1 MQKSYLSI
9 RWFWCTAGILLPL
22 TSAVGATPAE
32 DFFETKVRPVFAK
45 NCYACHTAAQTS
57 GLRVDSRD
65 ALLKGGTRG
74 PAIVPGKPEESLL
87 VKAIHYSDSRL
98 RMPPP
103 SELAAEDVRAIEQ
116 WIQDGAPWPDK
127 APTAAP
133 VITDKQRAFWS
144 LQKVVKPEIPAN
156 KNTAWAHNDIDRF
169 VLAKLEDKKLVPAK
183 DADKRILARR
193 VTLDLTGL
201 PPTPDEIQ
209 KFLADKSPQAYE
221 HLIDR
226 LLASK
231 AYGERWGRM
240 WLDVVRFADTA
251 GDGADYPVPD
261 SYKYRDWVI
270 QSYIEDKPYD
280 QFVREQIAGD
290 LLPSTSEPDHWN
302 KIIATGY
309 LANARRSG
317 RKVDTV
323 SDAVDN
329 LGYSFLGLSVACARC
344 HDHKFD
350 PIPTRDYYAMFGIL
364 NSTKFAAPGSEP
376 IRYQRDMVYRDPNA
390 TKSQEYL
397 DFQAQLKPIADSIAA
412 INRLPYFDDILP
424 MLDARR
430 MDLYKRAPH
439 FETAYAVA
447 EDKPANAHVLPY
459 GDPSNPAEEVDRG
472 FLQILGGQKLPPGA
486 TGSGRLD
493 LANWIASADNP
504 LTARV
509 MVNRIWQGHFGRGI
523 VPTPND
529 FGSRGTAPTHPEL
542 LDYLAARFVENGWS
556 VKAMHKEILLSHTYQ
571 VSSERVE
578 ADAAIDADNIY
589 MWRQARRRM
598 DAEQVRDA
606 MLAVSG
612 TLDTTPAG
620 PQPFPAEWEWNYSA
634 HVPFSA
640 VYDTNKRS
648 VYLMVQ
654 RIRQHPYLGL
664 FDAPDANASTG
675 VRSSNI
681 TSLQALFFMNGELPR
696 KCAENLA
703 TALEKDYPSMTAKL
717 DRVFWSVYNR
727 APSPRDKDRAQTF
740 LTKAEAVYK
749 AKGASDS
756 EGQQKAMAAF
766 IEALFSTNEFL
777 FVE

>member
-1 MQKSYLSI
+1 MRQSKTFICPYSCL
-9 RWFWCTAGILLPL
+9 TAALLI
-22 TSAVGATPAE
+22 TSAAAGATPAE
-32 DFFETKVRPVFAK
+32 DFFEAKVRPVFAK

-57 GLRVDSRD
+57 GLRVDSREG
-65 ALLKGGTRG
+65 LLKGGTRG

-87 VKAIHYSDSRL
+87 IKAIHYTDSHL

-103 SELAAEDVRAIEQ
+103 SELGAEDVRAIEQ
-116 WIQDGAPWPDK
+116 WIQDGAPWPEK
-127 APTAAP
+127 APIVAP
-133 VITDKQRAFWS
+133 VITAQQRAFWS
-144 LQKVVKPEIPAN
+144 YQKPVKPAIPAT
-156 KNTAWAHNDIDRF
+156 KNTAWAYNDIDRF
-169 VLAKLEDKKLVPAK
+169 VMAKFEEKKLVPAK
-183 DADKRILARR
+183 DADKRTLARR

-201 PPTPDEIQ
+201 PPTPDEMQ
-209 KFLADKSPQAYE
+209 AFLADKSPQAYE
-221 HLIDR
+221 HLVDR

-251 GDGADYPVPD
+251 GNGADYPVPD

-270 QSYIEDKPYD
+270 QSYAQDMPYD
-280 QFVREQIAGD
+280 EFVREQIAGD
-290 LLPSTSEPDHWN
+290 LLPSTSEPEHWN

-309 LANARRSG
+309 LANARRSEG
-317 RKVDTV
+317 RVDTV

-329 LGYSFLGLSVACARC
+329 IGYSFLGLSVACARC

-350 PIPTRDYYAMFGIL
+350 PIPTRDYYSMFGIL
-364 NSTKFAAPGSEP
+364 NSAKFAQPGSEP
-376 IRYQRDMVYRDPNA
+376 IRYQRDMVFRDPNA

-397 DFQAQLKPIADSIAA
+397 DFQAQLKPVADSIAA
-412 INRLPYFDDILP
+412 VNKLPYFDDVLP
-424 MLDARR
+424 MLQARR
-430 MDLYKRAPH
+430 IDLYKRAPH
-439 FETAYAVA
+439 FETAYAVT
-447 EDKPANAHVLPY
+447 EGTPANAHVLPY
-459 GDPSNPAEEVDRG
+459 GDARNPGEEAPRG
-472 FLQILGGQKLPPGA
+472 FLQILGGQTLPPTE
-486 TGSGRLD
+486 TGSGRLE
-493 LANWIASADNP
+493 LANWIASPDNP
-504 LTARV
+504 LTTRV
-509 MVNRIWQGHFGRGI
+509 IVNRIWQGHFGRGI
-523 VPTPND
+523 VQTPND
-529 FGSRGTAPTHPEL
+529 FGSRGAAPTNPEL
-542 LDYLAARFVENGWS
+542 LDYLATHFVERGWS
-556 VKAMHKEILLSHTYQ
+556 IKAMQRDILLSHTYRLA
-571 VSSERVE
+571 SERVD

-589 MWRQARRRM
+589 MWRQTRRRM

-612 TLDTTPAG
+612 KLDTTPAG

-640 VYDTNKRS
+640 VYDTNRRS

-664 FDAPDANASTG
+664 FDAADPNASTG

-696 KCAENLA
+696 VCADNLA
-703 TALEKDYPSMTAKL
+703 TAVEKDYPSVGAQV
-717 DRVFWSVYNR
+717 DHVFWSVYNR

-740 LTKAEAVYK
+740 LTKAEGVYK
-749 AKGASDS
+749 AKGSSGS
-756 EGQQKAMAAF
+756 EAQQKAMAAF